1 MPRPTDKRSIV
12 EIVEAL
18 ERTIGTLRESL
29 QGSQGLYEL
38 MMEQSMGEMIG
49 KDSRA
54 LIKGLDKEIKKI
66 IIEERGQN
74 SNEDIEHHGRRAI
87 TIRRKRI
94 EGQDLSNCKY

>member
-1 MPRPTDKRSIV
+1 MPRPSDKRSIV

-66 IIEERGQN
+66 IIEERGKN
-74 SNEDIEHHGRRAI
+74 SNEDIEHHRGRTV

>member
-1 MPRPTDKRSIV
+1 MPRASDKRSIV

-18 ERTIGTLRESL
+18 ERTIGALRESL

-38 MMEQSMGEMIG
+38 TMEQNMGEMIS

-66 IIEERGQN
+66 IFEGGPN
-74 SNEDIEHHGRRAI
+74 HADIEHHRRG
-87 TIRRKRI
+87 TIKINRKRI
-94 EGQDLSNCKY
+94 ERQDLSNCKY

>member
-1 MPRPTDKRSIV
+1 MPRPRDKRSIV

-29 QGSQGLYEL
+29 QASQGLYEL

>member
-1 MPRPTDKRSIV
+1 MPRLRDKRSIV

>member
-1 MPRPTDKRSIV
+1 MPRPSDKRSIV

>member
-74 SNEDIEHHGRRAI
+74 SNENIEHHGRRAV

>member
-1 MPRPTDKRSIV
+1 MPRPRDKRSIV

>member
-1 MPRPTDKRSIV
+1 MPRPSDKRSIV

-18 ERTIGTLRESL
+18 ERTIGALRESL
-29 QGSQGLYEL
+29 QASQGLYEL
-38 MMEQSMGEMIG
+38 MMEQSMGEMIS

-74 SNEDIEHHGRRAI
+74 SNEDIEHHGGRTI

-94 EGQDLSNCKY
+94 ERQDLSNCKY

>member
-38 MMEQSMGEMIG
+38 IMEQSMGEMIG

-74 SNEDIEHHGRRAI
+74 SNENIEHHGRRAI

-94 EGQDLSNCKY
+94 EGQELSNCKY

>member
-74 SNEDIEHHGRRAI
+74 SNENIEYHGRRTV

>member
-1 MPRPTDKRSIV
+1 MPRPSDKRSIV

-66 IIEERGQN
+66 IIEERRQN
-74 SNEDIEHHGRRAI
+74 SNEDIEHHGRRAV

>member
-74 SNEDIEHHGRRAI
+74 SNENIEHHGRRAI